1 MDEQGRIVEAKLT
14 NTVLGFVKPRIKD
27 PKGGTGAKVTIRY
40 NYAGPREI
48 QEKKILPLTQYVD
61 CVGHPML
68 EAEV

>member
-1 MDEQGRIVEAKLT
+1 VDEQGRIVEATLT

-27 PKGGTGAKVTIRY
+27 PQGGTGAKVTIRY

-48 QEKKILPLTQYVD
+48 QEKKILPLQTYVD